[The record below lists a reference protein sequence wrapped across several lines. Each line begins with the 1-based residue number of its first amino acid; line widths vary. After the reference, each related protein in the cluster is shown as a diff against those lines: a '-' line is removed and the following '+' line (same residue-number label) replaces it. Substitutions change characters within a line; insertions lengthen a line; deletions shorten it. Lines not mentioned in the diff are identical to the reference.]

1 MSTRNR
7 VHIWCT
13 QLLAYWLWTTYL
25 WWMHSNLVIPTIA
38 IYCSIYP
45 VVCTLHAELLHHRVC
60 DENSIKQQKTMWH
73 VQHATFSTWCD
84 SRYDSILM
92 FQCDGLLLP
101 LSLGSLI
108 LSGSP
113 SKYTAGRA
121 LQTRMRSALESETMI
136 LRFLEA
142 PRLQCESVL
151 AGLAGASFTLSLRS
165 CLAASEQL
173 GTLLWEMSGG
183 TSS

>member
-1 MSTRNR
+1 
-7 VHIWCT
+7 
-13 QLLAYWLWTTYL
+13 
-25 WWMHSNLVIPTIA
+25 
-38 IYCSIYP
+38 
-45 VVCTLHAELLHHRVC
+45 
-60 DENSIKQQKTMWH
+60 
-73 VQHATFSTWCD
+73 
-84 SRYDSILM
+84 M
-92 FQCDGLLLP
+92 FQCDDLLLP

-108 LSGSP
+108 LSGNP

-173 GTLLWEMSGG
+173 GTLL
-183 TSS
+183 